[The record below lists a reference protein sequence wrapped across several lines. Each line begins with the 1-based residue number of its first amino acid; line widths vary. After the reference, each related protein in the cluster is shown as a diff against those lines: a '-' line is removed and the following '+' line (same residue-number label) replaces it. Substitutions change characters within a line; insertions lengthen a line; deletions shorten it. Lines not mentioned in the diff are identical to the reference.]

1 MSHSPLSI
9 LSQVDFNERVIPDEQ
24 LERTFHDMLAEHGY
38 VLMTN
43 VPDEFD
49 PVRFCRKLGRF
60 IPNYNG
66 AIVGDVRPEP
76 GMDDVYHAGNTRPL
90 TPHTEGYD
98 FEIVPPRYIALW
110 CVHPAS
116 GPGGETT
123 LADSRPWIESLSDD
137 DRKYFEH
144 TEYRW
149 KTTDGVRR
157 LGLDLETRHPILEE
171 IDGTMVTRFSCNNLL
186 HEDDERAVELQQH
199 WHGRFDEEH
208 IAIHYDRN
216 DMLVWDNW
224 RLLHARNAF
233 SDRSRHLR
241 RIQIRQQSPAHV
253 G

>member
-110 CVHPAS
+110 CV
-116 GPGGETT
+116 
-123 LADSRPWIESLSDD
+123 
-137 DRKYFEH
+137 
-144 TEYRW
+144 
-149 KTTDGVRR
+149 
-157 LGLDLETRHPILEE
+157 
-171 IDGTMVTRFSCNNLL
+171 
-186 HEDDERAVELQQH
+186 
-199 WHGRFDEEH
+199 
-208 IAIHYDRN
+208 
-216 DMLVWDNW
+216 
-224 RLLHARNAF
+224 
-233 SDRSRHLR
+233 
-241 RIQIRQQSPAHV
+241 
-253 G
+253 